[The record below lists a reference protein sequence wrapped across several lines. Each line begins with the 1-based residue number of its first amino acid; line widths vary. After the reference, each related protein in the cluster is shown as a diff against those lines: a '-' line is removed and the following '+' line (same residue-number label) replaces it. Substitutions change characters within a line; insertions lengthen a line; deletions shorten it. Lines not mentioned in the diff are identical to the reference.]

1 MQNTWRAKKEEITD
15 KDRDWYIVDAKGKPL
30 GRIAS
35 RVATVLQGKHKP
47 TYTPH
52 VDMGDFVVVLNATE
66 VKLTGNKPE
75 QKMYYSHSGYL
86 GNLKQKSY
94 GELLEEDSLIP
105 IKEAVRRMMP
115 KNKLAN
121 KMMKKFKPYKDEEH
135 PHVSKD
141 FKDLEEI
148 D

>member
-1 MQNTWRAKKEEITD
+1 MQNTWMAKKEEVTD

-30 GRIAS
+30 GRLAS
-35 RVATVLQGKHKP
+35 RIATILQGKHKP

-52 VDMGDFVVVLNATE
+52 VDTGDFVVVLNASD

-75 QKMYYSHSGYL
+75 QKMYYSHSDYL
-86 GNLKQKSY
+86 GNLHKKSY

-115 KNKLAN
+115 KNKLADR
-121 KMMKKFKPYKDEEH
+121 MMKKFNPYIGEDH
-135 PHVSKD
+135 DHGSRD
-141 FKDLEEI
+141 FKELDF
-148 D
+148 

>member
-1 MQNTWRAKKEEITD
+1 MQNTWMAKKEEITEQ
-15 KDRDWYIVDAKGKPL
+15 DRDWYIVDAEGKPL

-35 RVATVLQGKHKP
+35 KVATVLQGKHKP

-52 VDMGDFVVVLNATE
+52 VDTGDFVVVVNATD
-66 VKLTGNKPE
+66 VKLTGNKAE
-75 QKMYYSHSGYL
+75 QKMYYSHSDYL

-115 KNKLAN
+115 KNNLADE
-121 KMMKKFKPYKDEEH
+121 MLKKFKPYKGEDH
-135 PHVSKD
+135 PHAAKD
-141 FKDLEEI
+141 FKELDI
-148 D
+148 